1 MKLEVLTPEKRLF
14 KGSVKSITVPGK
26 KGSFMVLNNHA
37 PIVSTLSS
45 GDILITTK
53 EFKEEK
59 ITISGGVIEV
69 KQNNIIVLADVV

>member
-45 GDILITTK
+45 GEIVITTK

-59 ITISGGVIEV
+59 IPISGGVIEV
-69 KQNNIIVLADVV
+69 KQNNIIVLADVL